1 MQHSRRVIH
10 PVFNRGDVDGTIQRI
25 KSEIRWLQ
33 DVQAAVFNDAI
44 FVGMEPETATEC
56 DDRRTRICAL
66 MDELIEIYER
76 RMKPS
81 LYGLHGDGF
90 RFSRG

>member
-1 MQHSRRVIH
+1 MQHSRRVMH
-10 PVFNRGDVDGTIQRI
+10 PIFKSADVEATVQRI

-33 DVQAAVFNDAI
+33 EVQAAVFNDAI

-56 DDRRTRICAL
+56 DDRRTRISAL
-66 MDELIEIYER
+66 MDELIEIYEKR
-76 RMKPS
+76 RTPS
-81 LYGLHGDGF
+81 VYGLHGDVL